1 MSLPATE
8 GPRWVLWRL
17 DDNDNRFAIAVFA
30 RRDEAE
36 AAARTFEAHGHKQAY
51 WVEAEDG
58 SPAAD
63 ERGGIG

>member
-17 DDNDNRFAIAVFA
+17 DDNHNRFVVAVFT
-30 RRDEAE
+30 RRDAAE
-36 AAARTFEAHGHKQAY
+36 AAARAFEAHGHKQAY
-51 WVEAEDG
+51 WVEAEGG

-63 ERGGIG
+63 EHGGMA